1 VFSQIWLTYFLDD
14 HLFDY
19 VPKSLEENPV
29 HKGQKKKRKKSDEAK
44 EVIIQ
49 KAV

>member
-1 VFSQIWLTYFLDD
+1 VFSQIWLTYFLD
-14 HLFDY
+14 HLFDLL
-19 VPKSLEENPV
+19 PKSLEENPV
-29 HKGQKKKRKKSDEAK
+29 PKCQQKRKSDEAN

>member
-1 VFSQIWLTYFLDD
+1 LITSQ
-14 HLFDY
+14 
-19 VPKSLEENPV
+19 KSLEENPV
-29 HKGQKKKRKKSDEAK
+29 PKSQKKERKSDEAK